1 MLFKYKEGVRPRNNS
16 LQTQTAPYAI
26 AALKTIVRD
35 TA

>member
-1 MLFKYKEGVRPRNNS
+1 MLFKYREGVRPRNNS

-26 AALKTIVRD
+26 AAMKTIVRD